1 MSDDAAYEKY
11 TLKLHQCSPC
21 FYELLCDG
29 ETIPHNY
36 SWITFDDGSLGS
48 EICDLLNKEANE
60 VKILKDLL
68 KLAHKDKYNWK
79 WSVSNTIDMKIAE
92 QDDDQVIQVLEDLK
106 KEIFPED

>member
-1 MSDDAAYEKY
+1 MSDDTAYEKY

-36 SWITFDDGSLGS
+36 SWITFDDGSLGR

-60 VKILKDLL
+60 VKRMKDIVKGELL
-68 KLAHKDKYNWK
+68 MVELHIEHGNDPRSTY
-79 WSVSNTIDMKIAE
+79 VRTGTFIRLM
-92 QDDDQVIQVLEDLK
+92 
-106 KEIFPED
+106 KEILGED